1 MIPALS
7 PTQNETTAKT
17 PADQQKLEQ
26 AAQAFEAI
34 FVRNMIGAMRQSSL
48 GDDVMGNSGGT
59 QFRDMMDD
67 RLADEMTQSAGP
79 ENNGPENKGLGIAD
93 LLIAQWKDK
102 L

>member
-1 MIPALS
+1 MMPPLS
-7 PTQNETTAKT
+7 PTQK
-17 PADQQKLEQ
+17 PAHPAASVDQQKLEQ
-26 AAQAFEAI
+26 AAQAFEVI

-48 GDDVMGNSGGT
+48 GDDLMGNSGGT

-67 RLADEMTQSAGP
+67 RLADEMTQT
-79 ENNGPENKGLGIAD
+79 NGLGIAD

>member
-1 MIPALS
+1 MTPVLS
-7 PTQNETTAKT
+7 PTQNSAH
-17 PADQQKLEQ
+17 PAASADQQKLEQ

-34 FVRNMIGAMRQSSL
+34 FVRNMIEAMRQSSL
-48 GDDVMGNSGGT
+48 GDDLMGNSGGD

-67 RLADEMTQSAGP
+67 RIADEMTQTNGP
-79 ENNGPENKGLGIAD
+79 GNEGPENKGLGIAD

>member
-7 PTQNETTAKT
+7 LSQNSEP
-17 PADQQKLEQ
+17 PAAADSQQLQQ

-34 FVRNMIGAMRQSSL
+34 FLRDMIGAMRKAGL
-48 GDDVMGNSGGT
+48 GDDVMGNSGST

-67 RLADEMTQSAGP
+67 RLADEMVR
-79 ENNGPENKGLGIAD
+79 NNGLGIAD
-93 LLIAQWKDK
+93 LLVAQWKGK

>member
-7 PTQNETTAKT
+7 PIPNSAQPPAS
-17 PADQQKLEQ
+17 ADQQKLEK

-34 FVRNMIGAMRQSSL
+34 FVRHMIGAMRQSAM
-48 GDDVMGNSGGT
+48 GDDLMGNNGGT

-67 RLADEMTQSAGP
+67 RMADEVTQSTP
-79 ENNGPENKGLGIAD
+79 LGIAD
-93 LLIAQWKDK
+93 LLIAQWKDR

>member
-7 PTQNETTAKT
+7 PIPNSARP
-17 PADQQKLEQ
+17 PASSDEQKLEQ

-34 FVRNMIGAMRQSSL
+34 FMRNMIEAMRQSSL
-48 GDDVMGNSGGT
+48 GDDLMGNSGGD

-67 RLADEMTQSAGP
+67 RLADEMV
-79 ENNGPENKGLGIAD
+79 ENNGLGIAD

>member
-1 MIPALS
+1 MISALS
-7 PTQNETTAKT
+7 PAHNGAHPKAST
-17 PADQQKLEQ
+17 DQQKLAQ

-48 GDDVMGNSGGT
+48 GDDLMGNGGGD

-67 RLADEMTQSAGP
+67 HIADEMTQ
-79 ENNGPENKGLGIAD
+79 NNGLGIAD

>member
-1 MIPALS
+1 MIPSLS
-7 PTQNETTAKT
+7 PIPNSARP
-17 PADQQKLEQ
+17 PASSDAQKLEQ

-48 GDDVMGNSGGT
+48 GDDLMGNSGGD

-67 RLADEMTQSAGP
+67 RLADEMVEYSGP
-79 ENNGPENKGLGIAD
+79 GNKGLGIAD